1 MKKYKDISFSED
13 FQILS
18 GKSEYEF
25 KMKKPSYWWLW
36 IAGLI
41 AFLLLCCVSCEHSV
55 AVKTVDSESGNEL
68 VCDSVTISYAS
79 HYLYKD
85 GRFFVNEHHTYTKAP
100 ESDGAVHFEDLPC
113 SVFSYIFYAF
123 SEADYTVESGC
134 YVLADS
140 PTSGLFHYK
149 WAQSLKLSPKTS
161 EVGLTVIDRETEE
174 PLADALL
181 EYSYVKGGKTIND
194 SIKSDA
200 AGRCNITDVP
210 TCGNINISRVSCY
223 AYEDTTNISIVVIDA
238 ISDDDAAI
246 IALTPVKES
255 FTFFVH
261 NKYTHQPIPD
271 AKVEVVLKNKNNV
284 VRHGPIPTNVDGTGR
299 GAYNDAFIGATLEL
313 RASKTNYKDSIY
325 TPICMVKEFIVKP
338 DSLRVIYLEPLP
350 YNQTFV
356 NADSISHE
364 PIAGVMNHIVVKSID
379 GKEYNYDEPSNR
391 QGVFTFKAMEGD
403 HIVIDSKLAPQY
415 EPKCT
420 EIAKFEKGDTI
431 FMKPRV
437 ADLTFRTIIA
447 GTQILLPNCQLYIF
461 DSNDNNYKPDNSG
474 NGEFVLKGVPLDA
487 EISIIATKDRYGEND
502 YTIDHLKVA
511 YLMQVPQSERD
522 IPLVE
527 GLEPCNAS
535 NSGASG
541 VKAGTVSKPQSYNM
555 GQKDGTFDLSWNN
568 GGSCPDKIDV
578 YNHEPGESYNQRS
591 PIYSTGMTAGD
602 GATSIRFT
610 KGSVITIV
618 VTTGPSDGSSWDY
631 NLGCPK

>member
-1 MKKYKDISFSED
+1 MKKYKDIPFSED

-36 IAGLI
+36 IVGLI
-41 AFLLLCCVSCEHSV
+41 AFLLLCCVRCEHSI
-55 AVKTVDSESGNEL
+55 AVKTVDSESGDEL
-68 VCDSVTISYAS
+68 VCDSLTISYTS

-85 GRFFVNEHHTYTKAP
+85 GRFFVNEHQTYTKAP
-100 ESDGAVHFEDLPC
+100 ESDGAIHFEDMPC

-149 WAQSLKLSPKTS
+149 WAQTLKLSPKTS
-161 EVGLTVIDRETEE
+161 EVVLIVIDRETEE

-210 TCGNINISRVSCY
+210 TCGNINISRASCY
-223 AYEDTTNISIVVIDA
+223 AYEDITIISIAVIDA
-238 ISDDDAAI
+238 ISDDDAAT

-255 FTFFVH
+255 FTFFVQ
-261 NKYTHQPIPD
+261 NKFTHQPIPE

-284 VRHGPIPTNVDGTGR
+284 VRHGPISTNVDGTGR
-299 GAYNDAFIGATLEL
+299 GGYNDAFIGATLEL

-325 TPICMVKEFIVKP
+325 TPICTVKEFIDKP
-338 DSLRVIYLEPLP
+338 DSLRIIYLEPLP

-379 GKEYNYDEPSNR
+379 GNEYKYDEPSNR

-415 EPKCT
+415 EPKHT

-431 FMKPRV
+431 FMKPNIV
-437 ADLTFRTIIA
+437 NLTFRTLLESN
-447 GTQILLPNCQLYIF
+447 GSLLPDCDILITT
-461 DSNDNNYKPDNSG
+461 SKSGVSIPTNSG
-474 NGEFVLKGVPLDA
+474 NGEFIISGLFPYEK
-487 EISIIATKDRYGEND
+487 ISIISSKSGYETND
-502 YTIDHLKVA
+502 YTICD
-511 YLMQVPQSERD
+511 YLVSDLIYAPDSWRD
-522 IPLVE
+522 IPMVQEVL
-527 GLEPCNAS
+527 PCDG
-535 NSGASG
+535 GATVDPNVDG
-541 VKAGTVSKPQSYNM
+541 VFHQRTYNM
-555 GQKDGTFDLSWNN
+555 GMQSGHTTVDISFDSAPDYITIYDGPDTTGRVLLPKKEYTFE
-568 GGSCPDKIDV
+568 
-578 YNHEPGESYNQRS
+578 HTF
-591 PIYSTGMTAGD
+591 PIH
-602 GATSIRFT
+602 FT
-610 KGSVITIV
+610 MGCITIV
-618 VTTGPSDGSSWDY
+618 VEGTSIRKYTVH
-631 NLGCPK
+631 CPD